1 MYLCCDRN
9 NSIIGKAKTEK
20 EAQEMCTNL
29 GSSYIKIIPI
39 AFWLMRNHNKFYTY
53 NTAKGFLK
61 HSNIVKKIKKELKIR
76 YNIKNYNSLEHI
88 DKVID
93 TVEEFFGDCS
103 DMLNRKLRDSI

>member
-39 AFWLMRNHNKFYTY
+39 AFWLMKNHNKFYTY
-53 NTAKGFLK
+53 NTTKGFLK
-61 HSNIVKKIKKELKIR
+61 HNNVVKEIKKAIEKKYHTKDYISFEKFVS
-76 YNIKNYNSLEHI
+76 IA
-88 DKVID
+88 
-93 TVEEFFGDCS
+93 EEFFGDCS